1 MDKKQADVVA
11 QSILAPGTRAQE
23 EVWRKQTAEAN
34 VRSRRQQ
41 IGWFSLAGFAVGAV
55 VAYFGVISFVPGF
68 FLGGLVGSLAGY
80 VITRRAAV

>member
-11 QSILAPGTRAQE
+11 QSILEPGARAQE
-23 EVWRKQTAEAN
+23 EVRLKRTAEVNERSRKQ
-34 VRSRRQQ
+34 Q
-41 IGWFSLAGFAVGAV
+41 IAWFSLAGFVVGAAV
-55 VAYFGVISFVPGF
+55 SYVGVISFVPGF